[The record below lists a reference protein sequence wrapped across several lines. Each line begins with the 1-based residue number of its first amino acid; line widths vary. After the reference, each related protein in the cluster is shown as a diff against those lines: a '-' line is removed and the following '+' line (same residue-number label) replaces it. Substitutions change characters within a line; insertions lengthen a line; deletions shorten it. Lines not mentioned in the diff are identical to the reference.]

1 MVGAL
6 AVRRRAWVAENM
18 RDLTPDEPK
27 VRSGAVLLRRG
38 GAALALAGGDAA
50 LFVTVRQ
57 YDGVKAAEGA
67 VPLSIDRT
75 LPSIERQPGFRGF
88 WAFRDERDPAHAVSV
103 SLWNGRGAA
112 FAAHQRALE
121 AVEGLRHVFPAPPK
135 VTAGAARLLA
145 A

>member
-67 VPLSIDRT
+67 VP
-75 LPSIERQPGFRGF
+75 RGY
-88 WAFRDERDPAHAVSV
+88 A
-103 SLWNGRGAA
+103 
-112 FAAHQRALE
+112 
-121 AVEGLRHVFPAPPK
+121 
-135 VTAGAARLLA
+135 
-145 A
+145 